1 MFGTTN
7 ACSPQTKEGQE
18 VTFTCKVSGES
29 YPEVTW
35 FLKGQRLTPSD
46 RCVITDNVD
55 QQTHELRLLNV
66 TPEDVGIIE
75 VTASNPSGQV
85 SCSANLDVEG
95 L

>member
-1 MFGTTN
+1 VRFV
-7 ACSPQTKEGQE
+7 QTKEGQE
-18 VTFTCKVSGES
+18 VTFTCKVSGEP

-46 RCVITDNVD
+46 RCVISDDVK
-55 QQTHELRLLNV
+55 QQTHVFRMRSV
-66 TPEDVGIIE
+66 AAEDVGVIE
-75 VTASNPSGQV
+75 VTAANPSGQV